1 MAEVTS
7 VEDVKPPTPVPGT
20 EESEAALKNIERVL
34 RELQR
39 QRIEFVSN
47 TKDITDSVDPAET
60 LKQNAQK
67 KVTRALHP
75 FKSKNI
81 KTPGST
87 GKRHRSAQR
96 KIRGPEDERREERRG
111 DRPSQRRNQ
120 QASDSLHGL
129 SAHFFH
135 AWSRLEVVVFFNH
148 LKIYVPE

>member
-81 KTPGST
+81 K
-87 GKRHRSAQR
+87 KFQEALEKDIDQLNE
-96 KIRGPEDERREERRG
+96 KFEDLKMSVEKREEEIVRLKDEINRQVTHSTALA
-111 DRPSQRRNQ
+111 RT
-120 QASDSLHGL
+120 
-129 SAHFFH
+129 FFMPGVG
-135 AWSRLEVVVFFNH
+135 WRSSFFS
-148 LKIYVPE
+148 IT